1 MSGFPHHFETTLN
14 LVDGQN
20 ATMASGNL
28 PGVSV
33 TVPPEFKGPGTGW
46 SPEGLQLSA
55 VASCVAFTFAYMAR
69 MMKVEYS
76 DLSIAAKGAVDL
88 MPDKRMHFSEIHL
101 TPSLKLG
108 NPGDEAKLAG
118 MWQKTEQQCI
128 ISNSL
133 KTPVHIEATVLK

>member
-1 MSGFPHHFETTLN
+1 MAGFPHHFVTTVQLT
-14 LVDGQN
+14 DAQN
-20 ATMASGNL
+20 GSIQAGSL
-28 PGVSV
+28 PPAQIA
-33 TVPPEFKGPGTGW
+33 VPAEFHGPGTGW

-55 VASCVAFTFAYMAR
+55 VASCIAFTFAYITK

-76 DLSIAAKGAVDL
+76 NLKIDAKGAVDL

-101 TPSLKLG
+101 TPSLTLTNPADESKL
-108 NPGDEAKLAG
+108 PG

-133 KTPVHIEATVLK
+133 KTPVHIAATVLK